1 MIFVQN
7 SSSKRSWSKNRS
19 TTATPRKFP
28 LHSHSAFKPFARY
41 SDRLLVVACRVQQPE
56 VAVVPLQAPG
66 AELPPPLQ
74 TLLRPVRRR
83 LAVEREAAPHL
94 AVLVRRAAR
103 PVADADRETSG
114 LPIFRTPRV
123 GLAALSLPWQCEV
136 DKAR

>member
-1 MIFVQN
+1 M
-7 SSSKRSWSKNRS
+7 
-19 TTATPRKFP
+19 
-28 LHSHSAFKPFARY
+28 
-41 SDRLLVVACRVQQPE
+41 ACRVQQPE
-56 VAVVPLQAPG
+56 VAVVPQQGPG

-103 PVADADRETSG
+103 PAVGAARETFG

-136 DKAR
+136 DRAR

>member
-1 MIFVQN
+1 MDDKLAADEARRSVQHE
-7 SSSKRSWSKNRS
+7 SVK
-19 TTATPRKFP
+19 AQ
-28 LHSHSAFKPFARY
+28 
-41 SDRLLVVACRVQQPE
+41 VEGEVQSEIADQS
-56 VAVVPLQAPG
+56 QAPAAG
-66 AELPPPLQ
+66 ELPPLLQ

-83 LAVEREAAPHL
+83 LAVERGAAAHL

-103 PVADADRETSG
+103 PAAGADRETSG

>member
-1 MIFVQN
+1 M
-7 SSSKRSWSKNRS
+7 
-19 TTATPRKFP
+19 
-28 LHSHSAFKPFARY
+28 
-41 SDRLLVVACRVQQPE
+41 ACRVQQPE
-56 VAVVPLQAPG
+56 VVAVVPQQAPG
-66 AELPPPLQ
+66 AQLPPPLQ

-83 LAVEREAAPHL
+83 LAVEQEAAPHL

-103 PVADADRETSG
+103 PVAGVDREISS

>member
-1 MIFVQN
+1 M
-7 SSSKRSWSKNRS
+7 
-19 TTATPRKFP
+19 
-28 LHSHSAFKPFARY
+28 
-41 SDRLLVVACRVQQPE
+41 VACRVQQPE

-74 TLLRPVRRR
+74 TLLRPVRLR
-83 LAVEREAAPHL
+83 LAVEQEAAPHL

-103 PVADADRETSG
+103 PAAGADRETSG

-123 GLAALSLPWQCEV
+123 GLAALWLPWPCEV